1 MSLKTIIGL
10 GNPGRQYAT
19 TRHNVGFMV
28 IDELAKRWNL
38 TFKAGK
44 GRYVMAKDVSKNT
57 ILVKPTTYMN
67 LSGEAAQH
75 VIDYF
80 HIDIMDC
87 MLVFDELDI
96 PFPQVRIR
104 KQGGSGT
111 HKGIQSVIYQFND
124 DVFPRIRMG
133 MGGQQGLKPSEAF
146 VLESYL
152 KDEIIGLGEQINKA
166 ADAAEFWIESDD
178 IDNTMNRFN
187 QRPKSAV
194 EVTEEK

>member
-1 MSLKTIIGL
+1 M
-10 GNPGRQYAT
+10 
-19 TRHNVGFMV
+19 
-28 IDELAKRWNL
+28 
-38 TFKAGK
+38 
-44 GRYVMAKDVSKNT
+44 
-57 ILVKPTTYMN
+57 
-67 LSGEAAQH
+67 
-75 VIDYF
+75 
-80 HIDIMDC
+80 
-87 MLVFDELDI
+87 
-96 PFPQVRIR
+96 RIR

-133 MGGQQGLKPSEAF
+133 IGGQQGLKPSEAF